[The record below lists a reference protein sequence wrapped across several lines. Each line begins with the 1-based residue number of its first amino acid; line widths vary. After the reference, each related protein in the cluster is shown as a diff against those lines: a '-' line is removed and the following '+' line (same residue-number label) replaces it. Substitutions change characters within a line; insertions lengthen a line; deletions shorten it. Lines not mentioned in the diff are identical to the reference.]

1 MNYPISIPKP
11 DRLATKQV
19 LTELSLEGLLDTTR
33 NDVPHGLQQ
42 FLNLTVAVGDELD
55 DEPPIDLCQ
64 KAGES
69 GEWQIIGDGEMM
81 EHGESQQN
89 IRGIAF
95 NYRQPL
101 FVFPVDTGTK
111 ADQMEQQQKREKRAR
126 SGSHVPWLDMH
137 RCSLGH
143 PPSQQAVQ
151 WIRYLLGGFAL
162 GSLVPWLAILLQI
175 RPFRKSESESWLD
188 RVRFNFLG
196 KPHGWRK
203 PAPRRGLEPR
213 NVKHTRAVGCGST
226 FWVCHM
232 GGENRPRDGALSPE
246 M

>member
-1 MNYPISIPKP
+1 MM
-11 DRLATKQV
+11 DR
-19 LTELSLEGLLDTTR
+19 
-33 NDVPHGLQQ
+33 
-42 FLNLTVAVGDELD
+42 
-55 DEPPIDLCQ
+55 
-64 KAGES
+64 
-69 GEWQIIGDGEMM
+69 
-81 EHGESQQN
+81 GESQQN

-162 GSLVPWLAILLQI
+162 GSLVPWMAILLQI

-188 RVRFNFLG
+188 RVRFNFPG
-196 KPHGWRK
+196 KPHGWRR
-203 PAPRRGLEPR
+203 PAPRRDLEPR
-213 NVKHTRAVGCGST
+213 NLKHTRLDQEHQKRNECSGLRGKDSLAIIDYDPVEVPHPKRSAGQLTRERHLHELCSNRRYGDMEDDEQRRSAATHLSYSPSLLIST
-226 FWVCHM
+226 
-232 GGENRPRDGALSPE
+232 ENV
-246 M
+246 